1 MIPPLRKYLFLT
13 GTRADWGLLLPL
25 ARLLRERGDRV
36 EVAATNM
43 HLDPALG
50 HTVDELVADGFSPAF
65 TIPASGSP
73 SEIAAAAA
81 AGFPAAFRA
90 MAPDATV
97 ILGDRCEMLGA
108 ATAALLEGVPIVH
121 IAGGTVSEGAFD
133 DSIRHA
139 ITKMATLHLV
149 ETEDCRRRVVAMGE
163 QPDRVVTV
171 GSIGVWNVI
180 NTPDIPAEELERDL
194 GMRFSQR
201 TVLATLHAATLDP
214 GSPGSRMQAMLEAFG
229 RAMERYTEAGNSQLR
244 FIITYPNNDVDPA
257 PQIELI
263 REFAS
268 RWPGRVTV
276 VPSLGR
282 RRYAAVLRRACAVVG
297 NSSGG
302 IVEVPSAGIPTLD
315 IGSRQAGR
323 QRAASVFSC
332 GPEADDILRGLDTVL
347 SDEAL
352 TIAARRENPYAR
364 PDTPQIMADAIEA
377 FPFTPWPVKKFHI
390 S

>member
-1 MIPPLRKYLFLT
+1 MTLPPRKYLFCT

-25 ARLLRERGDRV
+25 ARLLRERGHRV

-50 HTVDELVADGFSPAF
+50 HTIDELVADGFAPTFA
-65 TIPASGSP
+65 IPASGSP

-149 ETEDCRRRVVAMGE
+149 ETEDCRRCVVAMGE
-163 QPDRVVTV
+163 QPERVVTV

-180 NTPDIPAEELERDL
+180 NTPDIPTEELERDL

-214 GSPGSRMQAMLEAFG
+214 GNPASRMQAMLEAFG
-229 RAMERYTEAGNSQLR
+229 RAMERDAHAGDSQLR

-257 PQIELI
+257 PQITLI

-268 RWPGRVTV
+268 RWPGRVAV

-282 RRYAAVLRRACAVVG
+282 RRYAAALRRVCAVAG

-315 IGSRQAGR
+315 IGSRQSGR
-323 QRAASVFSC
+323 QRARSVISC
-332 GPEADDILRGLDTVL
+332 GPEADDILKGLDTVL
-347 SDEAL
+347 SDEARR
-352 TIAARRENPYAR
+352 IAARRKNPYAR
-364 PDTPQIMADAIEA
+364 PDTPEIMADAIES

>member
-229 RAMERYTEAGNSQLR
+229 RAMERYTEAGDSQLR